1 MTKMRDD
8 MADMAGTAGETE
20 RQSQPRQEHSPP
32 YSHQDQAD
40 KHKKGDGELSS
51 TLLKC
56 HQNV

>member
-8 MADMAGTAGETE
+8 MADMAGAAGDTE

-56 HQNV
+56 H